1 MKKSKETM
9 QQKIFEYYTTSVL
22 EHEKE
27 PTSVYRFCKDL
38 KIDFSIEVM
47 CYSLYVPTK
56 IH

>member
-1 MKKSKETM
+1 M

-38 KIDFSIEVM
+38 KIEEADFYKHFASRVFAGTNFL
-47 CYSLYVPTK
+47 SVF
-56 IH
+56 